1 MRASGVLM
9 PISSLP
15 SRFGIGC
22 FSKEAYRFVDFLV
35 SAGQKYWQIL
45 PLGPT
50 AYGDS
55 PYQSY
60 STFAGNPNYIDLEVL
75 IRDGLLT
82 EEEVSSMDWGDRED
96 RVDYTK
102 VHRSRGKVLRKAFER
117 YNLEQDGEFGVF
129 VRENGF
135 WLEDYCLYMAIKEDQ
150 EGAEWNQW
158 PDELKDRHPGA
169 LQECREKLGDTISF
183 YRFRQY
189 LFHKQWHWLKNYAN
203 QNGVKII
210 GDIPIYVAF
219 DSADTWAN
227 PMLFQFDEK
236 NVPVAVAGCPPDG
249 FSAEGQLW
257 GNPLYSWEYH
267 RTTEYSWW
275 LQRLSYNLALYDVV
289 RIDHFRGFDE
299 YYSIPFGDKTAQF
312 GHWEKGPGIEL
323 FHQIKEKLG
332 DVALIAEDLG
342 MISDSVRQLLKDT
355 GLPGMKV
362 LQFAFDDTE
371 NSSYL
376 PHNIDHNCVIYTGT
390 HDNDTVRG
398 WYETANEHDLWQAR
412 QYMNNEDHD
421 MEQSIWDMIRLAMSS
436 VADLA
441 IVPIQDYLC
450 LGSEA
455 RINTPSTLGD
465 NWKWRLLKD
474 QIGHEVVEKM
484 RLLVR
489 IYRR

>member
-1 MRASGVLM
+1 MRASGVLL

-15 SRFGIGC
+15 SKYGIGC
-22 FSKEAYRFVDFLV
+22 FSREAYEFVDFLI

-55 PYQSY
+55 PYQSF
-60 STFAGNPNYIDLEVL
+60 STFAGNPNYIDLEML

-82 EEEVSSMDWGDRED
+82 QEEVASVDWGTQESY
-96 RVDYTK
+96 VDYDKINQSRTK
-102 VHRSRGKVLRKAFER
+102 ILRKAFER
-117 YNLEQDGEFGVF
+117 YHLDQDREFAAF
-129 VRENGF
+129 VQENGF
-135 WLEDYCLYMAIKEDQ
+135 WLEDYCLYMAIKDEQ
-150 EGAEWNQW
+150 EGMGWNQW
-158 PDELKDRHPGA
+158 PEELRNRHPGA
-169 LQECREKLGDTISF
+169 LQTCRERLENAVSF

-189 LFHKQWHWLKNYAN
+189 LFHKQWSWLKNYAN
-203 QNGVKII
+203 QNGIKII
-210 GDIPIYVAF
+210 GDLPIYVAF

-227 PMLFQFDEK
+227 PLLFQFDER
-236 NVPVAVAGCPPDG
+236 NEPVAVAGCPPDG
-249 FSAEGQLW
+249 VSADGQLW

-267 RTTEYSWW
+267 RATEYSWW
-275 LQRLSYNLALYDVV
+275 LRRLSYSLSMYDVV

-299 YYSIPFGDKTAQF
+299 YYSIPYGDETAKY
-312 GHWEKGPGIEL
+312 GHWEKGPGIEF
-323 FHQIKEKLG
+323 FHVIREKLG
-332 DVALIAEDLG
+332 DVPVIAEDLG
-342 MISDSVRQLLKDT
+342 MISDSVRQMLRET
-355 GLPGMKV
+355 GFPGMKV
-362 LQFAFDDTE
+362 LQFAFDNTE
-371 NSSYL
+371 NSNYL
-376 PHNIDHNCVIYTGT
+376 PHNIDRNCVVYTGT

-421 MEQSIWDMIRLAMSS
+421 METSIWDMIRLAMSS

-450 LGSEA
+450 LGSAA

-465 NWKWRLLKD
+465 NWKWRLKKN
-474 QIGHEVVEKM
+474 QISHEVVQKM

>member
-15 SRFGIGC
+15 SKYGIGC
-22 FSKEAYRFVDFLV
+22 FSKEAYEFVDFLI

-50 AYGDS
+50 TYGDS

-82 EEEVSSMDWGDRED
+82 EEEVSAMDWGDTQEY
-96 RVDYTK
+96 VDYVK
-102 VHRSRGKVLRKAFER
+102 VKKSREKVLRLAFER
-117 YNLEQDGEFGVF
+117 YDLGQDGEYGVF

-135 WLEDYCLYMAIKEDQ
+135 WLEDYCLYMAIKEEQDGEQ
-150 EGAEWNQW
+150 WSQW
-158 PDELKDRHPGA
+158 PEELRNRHPGA
-169 LQECREKLGDTISF
+169 LQENRERLEDTISF

-210 GDIPIYVAF
+210 GDLPIYVAF

-227 PMLFQFDEK
+227 PLLFQFDEK
-236 NVPVAVAGCPPDG
+236 NEPVAVAGCPPDG
-249 FSAEGQLW
+249 FSADGQLW

-267 RTTEYSWW
+267 RTTEYRWW
-275 LQRLSYNLALYDVV
+275 LQRLSYSLSLYDMV

-299 YYSIPFGDKTAQF
+299 YYSIPYGDETAKY

-323 FHQIKEKLG
+323 FHVIREKLG
-332 DVALIAEDLG
+332 DVPLIAEDLG
-342 MISDSVRQLLKDT
+342 MISDSVRQLLRDT
-355 GLPGMKV
+355 GLPGMKI
-362 LQFAFDDTE
+362 LQFAFDSSE

-376 PHNIDHNCVIYTGT
+376 PHNIERNCVIYTGT

-421 MEQSIWDMIRLAMSS
+421 LEESIWDMIRLALSS

-455 RINTPSTLGD
+455 RINIPSTLGD
-465 NWKWRLLKD
+465 NWKWRLKKG
-474 QIGHEVVEKM
+474 QISHEVVEKM

>member
-15 SRFGIGC
+15 SKYGIGC
-22 FSKEAYRFVDFLV
+22 FSKEAYEFVDFLI

-50 AYGDS
+50 GYGDS
-55 PYQSY
+55 PYQSF
-60 STFAGNPNYIDLEVL
+60 STFAGNPYFIDLEVL
-75 IRDGLLT
+75 IKDGLLAQ
-82 EEEVSSMDWGDRED
+82 EEVESVDWGDNEQY
-96 RVDYTK
+96 VDYGK
-102 VHRSRGKVLRKAFER
+102 IYSSRSKVLRKAYDR
-117 YNLEQDGEFGVF
+117 YDLEHDEEFGIF

-135 WLEDYCLYMAIKEDQ
+135 WLEDYCLYMAIKDELG
-150 EGAEWNQW
+150 GASWNQW
-158 PDELKDRHPGA
+158 PEELRNRHPAA
-169 LQECREKLGDTISF
+169 LQECREKMEDAISF

-189 LFHKQWHWLKNYAN
+189 LFKKQWGWLKNYAN

-227 PMLFQFDEK
+227 PLLFQFDE
-236 NVPVAVAGCPPDG
+236 NNEPIAVAGCPPDG
-249 FSAEGQLW
+249 FSADGQLW

-267 RTTEYSWW
+267 RSTEYSWW
-275 LQRLSYNLALYDVV
+275 LRRLAYSLSMYDVV

-299 YYSIPFGDKTAQF
+299 YYSIPYGDSTARY
-312 GHWEKGPGIEL
+312 GHWEKGPGAEL
-323 FHQIKEKLG
+323 FHLLKEKMG
-332 DVALIAEDLG
+332 DVDLIAEDLG
-342 MISDSVRQLLKDT
+342 MISDSVRQLVRDT
-355 GLPGMKV
+355 GFPGMKV
-362 LQFAFDDTE
+362 LQFAFDNTE
-371 NSSYL
+371 NSDYL
-376 PHNIDHNCVIYTGT
+376 PHNIDRNCVIYTGT

-421 MEQSIWDMIRLAMSS
+421 METSIWDMIRLAMSS
-436 VADLA
+436 VANLA
-441 IVPIQDYLC
+441 VVPIQDYLC
-450 LGSEA
+450 LGSESRMNA
-455 RINTPSTLGD
+455 PSTLGL
-465 NWKWRLLKD
+465 NWKWRMTKN
-474 QIGHEVVEKM
+474 QISHEVVEKM